1 MQKKHSL
8 GSDACRNIKNHV
20 ARVLWLGVGTGCV
33 PIDDV
38 AVKDVPLEPH
48 LHKMPNL
55 LSRLAFVSA
64 LKTKCFEDFFCVVLS
79 VMHTGLVSS
88 FSGMT
93 KEQSRNET
101 ERGESEM

>member
-20 ARVLWLGVGTGCV
+20 ARALWLGVGTGCV

-79 VMHTGLVSS
+79 VMVPSYIHRVDT
-88 FSGMT
+88 
-93 KEQSRNET
+93 
-101 ERGESEM
+101 SE